1 MVRRLGLASL
11 GLASGMLL
19 TLPSAASAQISCK
32 APIVVHS
39 SGAPGVDNMTATP
52 VEGKPNVSVRRL
64 TGNVEIICDDTRIY
78 ADEIEYVDDS
88 DWVYARGH
96 VLFEQPTVRINA
108 ESARLNR
115 KSHLGTFTQVIGS
128 IQMHQ
133 GKPPSDQFGGMEP
146 DVIFSG
152 KTLEKTGPKTYKLS
166 DGEITTCTQP
176 TPRWDMG
183 TSSAVITPGEHV
195 VMTTMVLRV
204 KDVPVFYLPVLYY
217 PINMEGRSTGLLMP
231 TYGSS
236 SLTGTEISN
245 AFFVA
250 IDRSQDATF
259 YHDWYQKTGQGLGA
273 QYRYALP
280 QGSNGIATFDVVD
293 QHASTVGTTELPAQ
307 KTYTLQSNVNQAL
320 PDNFRFV
327 SNVNYFSSVTSQQLY
342 QQNLADLASRTSTLN
357 GNVSGSIGRYR
368 LSVDVA
374 RQDYFNSASPAQR
387 LGHLPDINFA
397 VPDTPIGHTQIYY
410 GLADDT
416 TYRVD
421 QSNVTDPT
429 TDRSLWRQDFLPTIR
444 VPITN
449 FPFLNITTTGSW
461 RLTTWSKSSDP
472 ANSAQAIDA
481 PVWREIFEVQTTID
495 GPTFSRVFNTPD
507 GGFAEKWK
515 HVIEPKLTFDWKSP
529 FDNRSAIIQQDATD
543 YLVGGTTN
551 ITYGITNHLLAR
563 KKAAGGATG
572 QSGEVLTVSLQ
583 QTYATNPLAAALDT
597 QFTGS
602 AVNPATATGVSNFT
616 PVQLNATAT
625 PTQRL
630 NGTFY
635 LNYDTHFHGI
645 STLGAS
651 TRLTDGTIQ
660 LQATWNKTNVVD
672 GNPQGFE
679 LPGQSLTWTTAYK
692 PANKHVGGSYEFSW
706 DIANHTFVEQRA
718 AIYYNSQCCGI
729 SMNYQRLA
737 AFGSLQADTR
747 FGVSITLAGLG
758 SFSNPMGTMGAMGDN
773 SAIR

>member
-1 MVRRLGLASL
+1 MVRRLGRVPL
-11 GLASGMLL
+11 GLPGLAALL
-19 TLPSAASAQISCK
+19 IAAWPSIASAQSQALGNCK
-32 APIVVHS
+32 AFQANSEAPASQPI
-39 SGAPGVDNMTATP
+39 
-52 VEGKPNVSVRRL
+52 EGKPGVKHNQLS
-64 TGNVEIICDDTRIY
+64 GNVEIICDDTRVY
-78 ADEIEYVDDS
+78 ADEIEFDDDN

-108 ESARLNR
+108 DSARLNR
-115 KSHLGTFTQVIGS
+115 KTHLGTFNQVIGS
-128 IQMHQ
+128 IQMHE
-133 GKPPSDQFGGMEP
+133 GKPPSDQFGGQEP

-152 KTLEKTGPKTYKLS
+152 KTLEKTAPKTYKLS
-166 DGEITTCTQP
+166 DGEITTCTEP

-183 TSSAVITPGEHV
+183 TTSAIITPGEHV
-195 VMTTMVLRV
+195 VMTNMVLRV

-217 PINMEGRSTGLLMP
+217 PINKEGRSTGFLMP
-231 TYGSS
+231 SYGSS
-236 SLTGTEISN
+236 TLTGTEISN
-245 AFFVA
+245 AFFWA
-250 IDRSQDATF
+250 INRSQDATF
-259 YHDWYQKTGQGLGA
+259 YHDWYQKTGQGLGT

-280 QGSNGIATFDVVD
+280 QGSNGVATFDVVD
-293 QHASTVGTTELPAQ
+293 QHAATIGGADVPAQ

-327 SNVNYFSSVTSQQLY
+327 SSVNYFSSVTSQQLY

-357 GNVSGSIGRYR
+357 GNVSGSVGRYR

-374 RQDYFNSASPAQR
+374 RQDYFNSTAPAQR
-387 LGHLPDINFA
+387 LGHLPDVNFT
-397 VPDTPIGHTQIYY
+397 VPDTPLGHTQIYV
-410 GLADDT
+410 GLGTDA
-416 TYRVD
+416 TYRID

-429 TDRSLWRQDFLPTIR
+429 TNRSLWREDLLPTIR
-444 VPITN
+444 VPVAN
-449 FPFLNITTTGSW
+449 FPFLNVTTTGSW
-461 RLTTWSKSSDP
+461 RLTTWSKSQDP
-472 ANSAQAIDA
+472 VNTAQAIGS

-507 GGFAEKWK
+507 DGYAEKWK

-551 ITYGITNHLLAR
+551 ITYGVTNHLLAR
-563 KKAAGGATG
+563 KKGTGGATG
-572 QSGEVLTVSLQ
+572 QSGEILNVSIQ

-602 AVNPATATGVSNFT
+602 AVNPTTAIGISNFT

-625 PTQRL
+625 PTDRL

-651 TRLTDGTIQ
+651 TRLTDGTVQ

-679 LPGQSLTWTTAYK
+679 QPIQSLIWTTTYK
-692 PANKHVGGSYEFSW
+692 PADKHVGGSYEFSW
-706 DIANHTFVEQRA
+706 DIVNHTIVEQRA
-718 AIYYNSQCCGI
+718 AVYYNSQCCGI
-729 SMNYQRLA
+729 SFNYQRVA
-737 AFGSLQADTR
+737 GFGTLQPDTR

-758 SFSNPMGTMGAMGDN
+758 SFSNPMGSMGAMGDN